1 MATTTASDGLQ
12 NSGVQNSTTRGVD
25 DSSVIRIFQL
35 ASSLGILVFLGF
47 LIVSER
53 ANLDGSL
60 PEIALWA
67 AVALAADLMLV
78 RVGKGVTLTMSLPV
92 SLAAALLF
100 APGFAAIVAFA
111 GCLDPM
117 EVRGESS
124 VSRAIFNRAQV
135 ALATT
140 AAAFVF
146 RIGDV
151 NAAAWPTVALW
162 SLVAL
167 GADFAVNAAF
177 VVLTIVLRDK
187 ASPLAAVRL
196 LFGSAP
202 ADSTVLYISMGLVAP
217 LIAAI
222 YLAAGGWGLLFCL
235 VPLALA
241 RGGLVR
247 AERLHEAKERVAT
260 KDEALRRSTESV
272 GEERRD
278 ERVALAGELHD
289 EVLPPLFKV
298 HLMGQ
303 VLKEDLDA
311 GRLLDLDSD
320 LPELL
325 AATAASQAAVRHLVD
340 HLRRSSLGPDG
351 LVGTIR
357 LLAEHLQSNGA
368 PPVDLF
374 LEDLA
379 GSDEA
384 LLVLYQVAREAL
396 TNAAKYSK
404 AGKITVRIWEEDQ
417 NGRLIVSDT
426 GVGFETSNVDLRNHF
441 GLQLMKERV
450 ESRGGKLVVES
461 RLGEGTT
468 VAAKLPLTVGSL

>member
-1 MATTTASDGLQ
+1 MATTTV
-12 NSGVQNSTTRGVD
+12 SGDLQNSTTRGVD
-25 DSSVIRIFQL
+25 DSFAIRVFQL
-35 ASSLGILVFLGF
+35 ASSLGILVFLG
-47 LIVSER
+47 LLAISER
-53 ANLDGSL
+53 VDLEGEL

-100 APGFAAIVAFA
+100 HPAFAALVAFA

-124 VSRAIFNRAQV
+124 LSRAIFNRSQV
-135 ALATT
+135 ALATS
-140 AAAFVF
+140 AAALVF
-146 RIGDV
+146 YFGDV
-151 NAAAWPTVALW
+151 NAAAWPAVALW

-167 GADFAVNAAF
+167 AADFAVNAAF
-177 VVLTIVLRDK
+177 VVPTIVLRDRT
-187 ASPLAAVRL
+187 SPLTAVRL

-202 ADSTVLYISMGLVAP
+202 ADSTVLYVSMGLVAP
-217 LIAAI
+217 LIVAI
-222 YLAAGGWGLLFCL
+222 YLTAGAWGLLFCL

-247 AERLHEAKERVAT
+247 AERLHEARQRVAT
-260 KDEALRRSTESV
+260 KDEALRRTTESV

-325 AATAASQAAVRHLVD
+325 AATAASQAAVRYVVD
-340 HLRRSSLGPDG
+340 QLRRSSLGPEG

-357 LLAEHLQSNGA
+357 LLAEHLQSSGA

-374 LEDLA
+374 LEDLD

-404 AGKITVRIWEEDQ
+404 AKRITVRMWEEDH
-417 NGRLIVSDT
+417 NGRLIVSDA

-461 RLGEGTT
+461 RLGDGTT
-468 VAAKLPLTVGSL
+468 VAAKVPLRAEPTE

>member
-1 MATTTASDGLQ
+1 MIRSQFGY
-12 NSGVQNSTTRGVD
+12 
-25 DSSVIRIFQL
+25 SSWLRLSAFF
-35 ASSLGILVFLGF
+35 VFLA
-47 LIVSER
+47 LLVSSER
-53 ANLDGSL
+53 VALDGRWSQ
-60 PEIALWA
+60 IALWA

-100 APGFAAIVAFA
+100 PPAFAAIVAFA
-111 GCLDPM
+111 GCFDPM

-124 VSRAIFNRAQV
+124 FSRAVFNRSQV

-140 AAAFVF
+140 AAALVF
-146 RIGDV
+146 HLGNV
-151 NAAAWPTVALW
+151 NAAAWPAVALW
-162 SLVAL
+162 SLMAL
-167 GADFAVNAAF
+167 AADFAVNAAC
-177 VVLTIVLRDK
+177 VVPTIVLRDRV
-187 ASPLAAVRL
+187 SPLMAVRH

-202 ADSTVLYISMGLVAP
+202 TDSTILYVSMGLVAP

-260 KDEALRRSTESV
+260 KDEALRRTTESV
-272 GEERRD
+272 SEERRD

-298 HLMGQ
+298 HLVGTSA
-303 VLKEDLDA
+303 EGGSA
-311 GRLLDLDSD
+311 TPGRLLDLDSD

-325 AATAASQAAVRHLVD
+325 AATAASQAAIRQVMD
-340 HLRRSSLGPDG
+340 HLRRSSLSPEG

-368 PPVDLF
+368 PPVDLY
-374 LEDLA
+374 LEVLD

-404 AGKITVRIWEEDQ
+404 AGRITVRIWEEEHE
-417 NGRLIVSDT
+417 GRLIVSDT

-450 ESRGGKLVVES
+450 ESRGGRTVVES
-461 RLGEGTT
+461 RLGARERRSQPNF
-468 VAAKLPLTVGSL
+468 PLK

>member
-1 MATTTASDGLQ
+1 MATTTASGDLQ
-12 NSGVQNSTTRGVD
+12 NPTTRGAD
-25 DSSVIRIFQL
+25 DSFAIRIFQW
-35 ASSLGILVFLGF
+35 ASSLAILVFLG
-47 LIVSER
+47 LLVISER
-53 ANLDGSL
+53 ADLDGSL
-60 PEIALWA
+60 PEIALWTS
-67 AVALAADLMLV
+67 VALGADLMLV
-78 RVGKGVTLTMSLPV
+78 RVGKGITLTMSLPV

-100 APGFAAIVAFA
+100 PPAFAAIVAFV

-124 VSRAIFNRAQV
+124 VSRAIFNRSQV

-146 RIGDV
+146 HISDV
-151 NAAAWPTVALW
+151 NPAAWPAIALW
-162 SLVAL
+162 SLLAL
-167 GADFAVNAAF
+167 AADFAVNAAF
-177 VVLTIVLRDK
+177 VVPTIVLRGR
-187 ASPLAAVRL
+187 ASPLTALRL

-202 ADSTVLYISMGLVAP
+202 ADSTVLYVSMGLVAP

-222 YLAAGGWGLLFCL
+222 YLTAGGWGLLSCL

-260 KDEALRRSTESV
+260 KDEALRRTTESV

-278 ERVALAGELHD
+278 ERIALAGELHD

-325 AATAASQAAVRHLVD
+325 AATAESQAAVRHVVNQ
-340 HLRRSSLGPDG
+340 LRRSSLGPEG
-351 LVGTIR
+351 LVGTVR
-357 LLAEHLQSNGA
+357 LLAEHLQSSGA

-374 LEDLA
+374 LEDLN

-404 AGKITVRIWEEDQ
+404 AGRVTVRIWEEDH

-441 GLQLMKERV
+441 GLQLMRERV
-450 ESRGGKLVVES
+450 ESRGGELVVES
-461 RLGEGTT
+461 RLGDGTT
-468 VAAKLPLTVGSL
+468 VAAKVPLRGSPA

>member
-1 MATTTASDGLQ
+1 MASATTIPGDLQ
-12 NSGVQNSTTRGVD
+12 NPTTRGVD
-25 DSSVIRIFQL
+25 DSFAIRIFQL
-35 ASSLGILVFLGF
+35 ASSLSIFVFLA
-47 LIVSER
+47 LLVSSER
-53 ANLDGSL
+53 LALDGRWSQ
-60 PEIALWA
+60 IALWA

-100 APGFAAIVAFA
+100 PPAFAATVAFA
-111 GCLDPM
+111 GCFDPM

-124 VSRAIFNRAQV
+124 LSRAVFNRSQV

-146 RIGDV
+146 HVGDV
-151 NAAAWPTVALW
+151 NAAVWPAVALW
-162 SLVAL
+162 SLMAL
-167 GADFAVNAAF
+167 AADFAVNAAC
-177 VVLTIVLRDK
+177 VVPTIVLRDRV
-187 ASPLAAVRL
+187 SPLMAVRH

-202 ADSTVLYISMGLVAP
+202 ADSTILYVSMGLVGP

-260 KDEALRRSTESV
+260 KDEALRRTTESV
-272 GEERRD
+272 SEERRD

-320 LPELL
+320 IPELL
-325 AATAASQAAVRHLVD
+325 AATAASQAAVRHVVD
-340 HLRRSSLGPDG
+340 RLRRSSLGPEG

-357 LLAEHLQSNGA
+357 LLAEHLQSSGA

-374 LEDLA
+374 LEDMD

-404 AGKITVRIWEEDQ
+404 ARRITVRMWEEDRTA
-417 NGRLIVSDT
+417 RLIVTDT
-426 GVGFETSNVDLRNHF
+426 GIGFETSKVDLRNHF

-450 ESRGGKLVVES
+450 ESRGGRLVVES

-468 VAAKLPLTVGSL
+468 LAAKVPLVNGL

>member
-1 MATTTASDGLQ
+1 MATSTASGDLQ
-12 NSGVQNSTTRGVD
+12 DPTTRGVD
-25 DSSVIRIFQL
+25 DPFAIRLFQL

-177 VVLTIVLRDK
+177 VVLTIVLGDK
-187 ASPLAAVRL
+187 ASPVAAVRL
-196 LFGSAP
+196 LFRFAP
-202 ADSTVLYISMGLVAP
+202 ADGTGPAISMG
-217 LIAAI
+217 
-222 YLAAGGWGLLFCL
+222 
-235 VPLALA
+235 
-241 RGGLVR
+241 
-247 AERLHEAKERVAT
+247 
-260 KDEALRRSTESV
+260 
-272 GEERRD
+272 
-278 ERVALAGELHD
+278 
-289 EVLPPLFKV
+289 
-298 HLMGQ
+298 
-303 VLKEDLDA
+303 
-311 GRLLDLDSD
+311 
-320 LPELL
+320 
-325 AATAASQAAVRHLVD
+325 
-340 HLRRSSLGPDG
+340 
-351 LVGTIR
+351 
-357 LLAEHLQSNGA
+357 
-368 PPVDLF
+368 
-374 LEDLA
+374 
-379 GSDEA
+379 
-384 LLVLYQVAREAL
+384 
-396 TNAAKYSK
+396 
-404 AGKITVRIWEEDQ
+404 
-417 NGRLIVSDT
+417 
-426 GVGFETSNVDLRNHF
+426 
-441 GLQLMKERV
+441 
-450 ESRGGKLVVES
+450 
-461 RLGEGTT
+461 
-468 VAAKLPLTVGSL
+468 